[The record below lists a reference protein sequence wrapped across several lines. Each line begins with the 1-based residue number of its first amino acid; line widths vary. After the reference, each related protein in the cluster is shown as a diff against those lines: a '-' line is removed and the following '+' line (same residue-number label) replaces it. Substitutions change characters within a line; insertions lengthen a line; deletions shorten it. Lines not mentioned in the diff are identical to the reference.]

1 MHIRLQKTSR
11 EKKSRAGLGIK
22 GGDQL
27 GKTDG
32 KAFSEG
38 GRTGRDV
45 EMGRAAFGLGRRR

>member
-11 EKKSRAGLGIK
+11 EKKSRTGLGIK

-32 KAFSEG
+32 KAFSGG

-45 EMGRAAFGLGRRR
+45 EMGRVAFGLGRRR